1 MRTTG
6 VGLTLGARGVASGGQ
21 TDRGREGLSALW
33 FEELK
38 ARVPTN

>member
-1 MRTTG
+1 M
-6 VGLTLGARGVASGGQ
+6 VKSVASTDDATKNGQ
-21 TDRGREGLSALW
+21 VVVVLDW